1 MGENWIQHEIWWC
14 LQNELIKILRVFY
27 WLTQLALTWLMRH
40 FASFGILGNC
50 SFSQSIPHSRAL
62 YLHFLL
68 CGCDSFGYILCHNNL
83 GKKVLN
89 TPKYENGPI
98 FIIYGSL
105 GWPDKEAMWSMYL
118 FGPKCPKLFRNYSTI
133 KADFEK
139 DSIQIWTF
147 LYTFGTYFHTF
158 WFEGSGHTGKFLC
171 SNAHDVCTTFCMIQ
185 LFGIICFLVQAKSL
199 KLFRICHKG
208 ILF

>member
-1 MGENWIQHEIWWC
+1 M
-14 LQNELIKILRVFY
+14 
-27 WLTQLALTWLMRH
+27 TWLMRH

-118 FGPKCPKLFRNYSTI
+118 FGPKCPKLFRNYNTI

-139 DSIQIWTF
+139 IPSKFEHFCTHLGHIFTH
-147 LYTFGTYFHTF
+147 FGLKDLVTLGSFYVVMLMMYAQHFAWYSYLELFVF
-158 WFEGSGHTGKFLC
+158 WSKPNH
-171 SNAHDVCTTFCMIQ
+171 
-185 LFGIICFLVQAKSL
+185 
-199 KLFRICHKG
+199 
-208 ILF
+208 